1 MINSWNGRQNSKE
14 LEHLKGDRHYIIFVP
29 NPDDETNFSVL
40 VADTFSPD
48 LSEQSYDEESFNVA
62 NIIVK
67 GIMAMLDSELDYLVE
82 KGQEFIEEEYMETK
96 EDAFK
101 NSENVIVFDPKKIK
115 H

>member
-1 MINSWNGRQNSKE
+1 MINTWNNRPNSKE
-14 LEHLKGDRHYIIFVP
+14 LENLKGDRHYIIFVP